1 MSQLVSQ
8 ATQQLRQAVEDAL
21 RQAMAAGELPQADL
35 PEFILEVPGD
45 SAHGDWACNA
55 AMAGAR
61 TFHAAPRKIAQSIVD
76 HLDLAPTYFEK
87 VEIAGP
93 GFLNFTYRPA
103 FYAGVLQD
111 IHRLGQAYGRS
122 DAGQGQRVLVEYVSA
137 NPTGPMHIGNARGG
151 VLGDALSAVLEA
163 AGYQVSREFY
173 INDAGNQVNK
183 YAASLEARYLQ
194 LYQGEEAVPFP
205 EDGYQGPDV
214 IANAKSFAELYGDK
228 YVNTSSE
235 ERRAALIGYALPKNI
250 QGLHDDLLRYRV
262 EYDNWFHES
271 TLHENGAVGRV
282 VELLKEKGATYE
294 KDGAVWFHGEEY
306 GSEDFVLVRSNGVPT
321 YVVPD
326 IAYHYDKLVTR
337 HFDLAIDVL
346 GADHHGY
353 VPRLKAALTALGV
366 DASRLEVVL
375 MQMVRLVRDGEI
387 VKASK
392 RSGKAITLVT
402 LLEEV
407 PVDAAR
413 FLFNSYE
420 PNTRID
426 FDLDLAVQEDSQNPV
441 YYVQYAHARIC
452 SILKNLKADG
462 IEPRECTVE
471 ELSLLTAPEELE
483 LIRYLSGFTGEV
495 AAAAKLK
502 DPAKITRYVMNLST
516 LFHKFYNTCRVK
528 GSDEVLQ
535 AARLYL
541 CTATRTVLENGL
553 ALFKVTAPESM

>member
-21 RQAMAAGELPQADL
+21 RKAMAAGELPQADL

-61 TFHAAPRKIAQSIVD
+61 TFRAAPRKIAQSIVD

-122 DAGQGQRVLVEYVSA
+122 DFGQGQRVLVEYVSA

-228 YVNTSSE
+228 YVNVPSE
-235 ERRAALIGYALPKNI
+235 ERKAALIGYALPKNI

-294 KDGAVWFHGEEY
+294 KDGATWFHGEEY

-402 LLEEV
+402 LLDEV

-420 PNTRID
+420 ANTRID
-426 FDLDLAVQEDSQNPV
+426 FDLDLAVQQDSQNPV

-528 GSDEVLQ
+528 GSDEALQ

>member
-61 TFHAAPRKIAQSIVD
+61 TFRAAPRKIAQSIVD

-122 DAGQGQRVLVEYVSA
+122 DFGQGQRVLVEYVSA

-228 YVNTSSE
+228 YVSAPSE
-235 ERRAALIGYALPKNI
+235 ERKAALIGYALPKNI

-294 KDGAVWFHGEEY
+294 KDGATWFHGEEY

-528 GSDEVLQ
+528 GSDEALQ

>member
-228 YVNTSSE
+228 YVNVPSE
-235 ERRAALIGYALPKNI
+235 ERKAALIGYALPKNI

-294 KDGAVWFHGEEY
+294 KDGATWFHGEEY

-483 LIRYLSGFTGEV
+483 LIRYLSAFTGEV

-528 GSDEVLQ
+528 GSDEALQ

>member
-21 RQAMAAGELPQADL
+21 RKAMAAGELPQADL

-228 YVNTSSE
+228 YVNVPSE
-235 ERRAALIGYALPKNI
+235 ERKAALIGYALPKNI

-294 KDGAVWFHGEEY
+294 KDGATWFHGEEY

-483 LIRYLSGFTGEV
+483 LIRYLSAFTGEV

-528 GSDEVLQ
+528 GSDEALQ

>member
-228 YVNTSSE
+228 YVSAPSE
-235 ERRAALIGYALPKNI
+235 ERKAALIGYALPKNI

-483 LIRYLSGFTGEV
+483 LIRYLSAFTGEV

>member
-21 RQAMAAGELPQADL
+21 RKAMAAGELPQADL

-61 TFHAAPRKIAQSIVD
+61 TFRAAPRKIAQSIVD

-122 DAGQGQRVLVEYVSA
+122 DFGQGQRVLVEYVSA

-228 YVNTSSE
+228 YVNVPSE
-235 ERRAALIGYALPKNI
+235 ERKAALIGYALPKNI

-483 LIRYLSGFTGEV
+483 LIRYLSAFTGEV

-528 GSDEVLQ
+528 GSDEALQ

>member
-1 MSQLVSQ
+1 MSQLVEK
-8 ATQQLRQAVEDAL
+8 AQQQLRAAVNAALRQAVG
-21 RQAMAAGELPQADL
+21 AGELPDAPL
-35 PEFILEVPGD
+35 PEFVLEVPAD
-45 SAHGDWACNA
+45 RAHGDWACNA
-55 AMAGAR
+55 AMAGAKA
-61 TFHAAPRKIAQSIVD
+61 FHAAPRKIAEAIVGK
-76 HLDLAPTYFEK
+76 LELTGTYFK
-87 VEIAGP
+87 SCEIAGP
-93 GFLNFTYRPA
+93 GFLNFTYDEK
-103 FYAGVLQD
+103 FYGEVLRD
-111 IHRLGQAYGRS
+111 IHRLGDDYGKS
-122 DAGQGQRVLVEYVSA
+122 SAGADKRVLVEYVSA

-163 AGYQVSREFY
+163 AGYQVKREFY
-173 INDAGNQVNK
+173 VNDAGNQVNR
-183 YAASLEARYLQ
+183 YGLSLEARYLQ
-194 LYQGEEAVPFP
+194 IFQGEDAVEFP
-205 EDGYQGPDV
+205 EDGYLGPDV
-214 IANAKSFAELYGDK
+214 IENAKGFAEKYGES
-228 YVNTSSE
+228 YVNQDPET
-235 ERRAALIGYALPKNI
+235 RRKALVDYALPLNI

-262 EYDNWFHES
+262 EYDNWFRES
-271 TLHENGAVGRV
+271 TLHENGAVRQV
-282 VELLKEKGATYE
+282 IELFQSKGATYE
-294 KDGAVWFHGEEY
+294 KDGAVWFKGEEY

-337 HFDLAIDVL
+337 NFDIAIDVL

-366 DASRLEVVL
+366 DASRLQVVM

-426 FDLDLAVQEDSQNPV
+426 FDLDLAVQQDAQNPV

-462 IEPRECTVE
+462 IEPRDCT
-471 ELSLLTAPEELE
+471 PEELLLLSSPEEVE
-483 LIRYLSGFTGEV
+483 LIRYLSNFTGEIAG
-495 AAAAKLK
+495 AARAME
-502 DPAKITRYVMNLST
+502 PARITRYVTNVST
-516 LFHKFYNTCRVK
+516 LFHKFYNNCRVK
-528 GSDEVLQ
+528 CDNDALC

-541 CTATRTVLENGL
+541 CSATKTVLENAL
-553 ALFKVTAPESM
+553 RLFKVSAPESM

>member
-1 MSQLVSQ
+1 MSQLVAKATAGLREAIANALGQ
-8 ATQQLRQAVEDAL
+8 AIRK
-21 RQAMAAGELPQADL
+21 GELPEAPLPDFALEIPADR
-35 PEFILEVPGD
+35 
-45 SAHGDWACNA
+45 AHGDWACNA

-61 TFHAAPRKIAQSIVD
+61 AFHAAPRKIAQAI
-76 HLDLAPTYFEK
+76 LDNLELAGTYFDK
-87 VEIAGP
+87 CEIAGP
-93 GFLNFTYRPA
+93 GFLNFTYDSR
-103 FYAGVLQD
+103 FYGEILRD
-111 IHRLGQAYGRS
+111 IHRLGPQYGRS
-122 DAGQGQRVLVEYVSA
+122 GFGGGKRVLVEYVSA

-151 VLGDALSAVLEA
+151 VLGDALSSVLEA
-163 AGYQVSREFY
+163 AGYQVEREFY
-173 INDAGNQVNK
+173 VNDAGNQVNK
-183 YAASLEARYLQ
+183 YALSLEARYLQ
-194 LYQGEEAVPFP
+194 LYQGEAAVEFP

-214 IANAKSFAELYGDK
+214 MENARLFAERHGDN
-228 YVNTSSE
+228 YVNSPSA
-235 ERRAALIGYALPKNI
+235 ERRAALIGFALPRNI

-271 TLHENGAVGRV
+271 TLHQNGAVNRV
-282 VELLKEKGATYE
+282 IQLLKDKGVTYE
-294 KDGAVWFHGEEY
+294 KDGAVWFQGEKY
-306 GSEDFVLVRSNGVPT
+306 GSEDFVIVRSNGVPT

-337 HFDLAIDVL
+337 NFDMAIDVL

-353 VPRLKAALTALGV
+353 VPRLKAALSALGV
-366 DASRLEVVL
+366 DASKLQVVL

-402 LLEEV
+402 LLDEV

-426 FDLDLAVQEDSQNPV
+426 FDLDLAVQEDAQNPV

-462 IEPRECTVE
+462 IEPRDCTAG
-471 ELSLLTAPEELE
+471 ELSLLTAPEEVE
-483 LIRYLSGFTGEV
+483 LIRFLAGYTDEV
-495 AAAAKLK
+495 AGAAKAM
-502 DPAKITRYVMNLST
+502 DPARITRYVVSLST

-528 GSDEVLQ
+528 GEDESLT

-541 CTATRTVLENGL
+541 CTAAKTVLENAL

>member
-21 RQAMAAGELPQADL
+21 RKAMAAGELPQADL

-228 YVNTSSE
+228 YVNVPSE
-235 ERRAALIGYALPKNI
+235 ERKAALIGYALPKNI

-294 KDGAVWFHGEEY
+294 KDGATWFHGEEY

-528 GSDEVLQ
+528 GSDEALQ

>member
-122 DAGQGQRVLVEYVSA
+122 DFGQGQRVLVEYVSA

-214 IANAKSFAELYGDK
+214 IANAKSFAELNGDK

-294 KDGAVWFHGEEY
+294 KDGATWFHGEEY

-528 GSDEVLQ
+528 GSDEALQ

-553 ALFKVTAPESM
+553 VLFKVTAPESM

>member
-111 IHRLGQAYGRS
+111 IHRLGQSYGRS

-228 YVNTSSE
+228 YVNVPSE
-235 ERRAALIGYALPKNI
+235 ERKAALIGYALPKNI

-483 LIRYLSGFTGEV
+483 LIRYLSAFTGEV

-528 GSDEVLQ
+528 GSDEALQ

>member
-1 MSQLVSQ
+1 MSLIVTK
-8 ATQQLRQAVEDAL
+8 ATEGLREAVNSAL
-21 RQAMAAGELPQADL
+21 TAAIRKGELPEAPL
-35 PEFILEVPGD
+35 PEFALEIPAD
-45 SAHGDWACNA
+45 RSHGDWACNA
-55 AMAGAR
+55 AMVGAR
-61 TFHAAPRKIAQSIVD
+61 AFHNAPRKIAQAI
-76 HLDLAPTYFEK
+76 LDNLELSHTYFSSC
-87 VEIAGP
+87 EIAGP
-93 GFLNFTYRPA
+93 GFLNFTYDNR
-103 FYAGVLQD
+103 FYGEILRD
-111 IHRLGQAYGRS
+111 IHRLGSKYGHS
-122 DAGQGQRVLVEYVSA
+122 GFGGGKRVLVEFVSA

-151 VLGDALSAVLEA
+151 VLGDALSSVLEA
-163 AGYQVSREFY
+163 AGYRVEREFY
-173 INDAGNQVNK
+173 VNDAGNQVNR
-183 YAASLEARYLQ
+183 YALSLEARYLQ
-194 LYQGEEAVPFP
+194 IYKGEDAVPFP
-205 EDGYQGPDV
+205 EDGYLGPDV
-214 IANAKSFAELYGDK
+214 VENARLFSEKFGDS
-228 YVNTSSE
+228 YVNSPAE
-235 ERRAALIGYALPKNI
+235 ERRAALAEFALPRNI

-271 TLHENGAVGRV
+271 TLHANGAVARV
-282 VELLKEKGATYE
+282 VELLKEKGVTYE
-294 KDGAVWFHGEEY
+294 KEGALWFNGEDF

-337 HFDLAIDVL
+337 NFDVAINVL

-353 VPRLKAALTALGV
+353 VPRLKGALSALGV
-366 DASRLEVVL
+366 DADKLQVVL

-426 FDLDLAVQEDSQNPV
+426 FDLDLAVQQDSQNPV

-462 IEPRECTVE
+462 VEPRECAPE
-471 ELSLLTAPEELE
+471 ELALLTAPEELD
-483 LIRYLSGFTGEV
+483 LIRHLAGYTDEITS
-495 AAAAKLK
+495 AARTM
-502 DPAKITRYVMNLST
+502 DPARITRYVTTLST
-516 LFHKFYNTCRVK
+516 LFHKFYGSCRVK
-528 GSDEVLQ
+528 GVEESLS

-541 CTATRTVLENGL
+541 CVAARTVLENAL
-553 ALFKVTAPESM
+553 ALFKVSAPESM